1 MIVTLKNAE
10 RMVMQRGK
18 DNGNDAVL
26 EDTNESDEEVTS
38 EASAIMENEEI
49 S

>member
-1 MIVTLKNAE
+1 MD
-10 RMVMQRGK
+10 MQKDK
-18 DNGNDAVL
+18 DNANDAVV

-38 EASAIMENEEI
+38 EASAVMVNEEI

>member
-1 MIVTLKNAE
+1 
-10 RMVMQRGK
+10 MQKDK
-18 DNGNDAVL
+18 DNANDAVV

-38 EASAIMENEEI
+38 EASAVMVNGEI